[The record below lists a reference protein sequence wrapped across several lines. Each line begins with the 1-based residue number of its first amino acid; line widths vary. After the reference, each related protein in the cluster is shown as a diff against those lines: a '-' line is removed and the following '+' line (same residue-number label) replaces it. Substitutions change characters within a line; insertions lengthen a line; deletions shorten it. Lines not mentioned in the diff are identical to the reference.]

1 MGVVHR
7 LATFAL
13 DCVEYCRE
21 CQRKISINAPSTLR
35 QASSEPDLE
44 LVNNEERSEQG
55 DGDREIRPRGQT
67 MPRSRVPEQAAHLI
81 NKIQL
86 SYVRKIQYYSE
97 QALIN
102 FYEAVNL
109 SQKSVLQDML
119 RILKIMEDFNTDI
132 ENHNSSSP
140 NDNEFQIYRRKMD
153 QVIKDGFLKCD
164 SERWLKVV
172 PQMIAIMDVRYLD
185 LQPLFCSI
193 GERHAQ
199 AILFPLIFA
208 A

>member
-1 MGVVHR
+1 
-7 LATFAL
+7 
-13 DCVEYCRE
+13 
-21 CQRKISINAPSTLR
+21 
-35 QASSEPDLE
+35 
-44 LVNNEERSEQG
+44 
-55 DGDREIRPRGQT
+55 
-67 MPRSRVPEQAAHLI
+67 MPRSRVPEQAAQLI
-81 NKIQL
+81 NQIQL

-97 QALIN
+97 QALVN

-132 ENHNSSSP
+132 ENHSSSSP
-140 NDNEFQIYRRKMD
+140 NDSGKYFMVKFQTIKKSSEFQLYRRKME

-185 LQPLFCSI
+185 LQRKFIFSYFYLFRVKYGST
-193 GERHAQ
+193 
-199 AILFPLIFA
+199 FTKA

>member
-1 MGVVHR
+1 
-7 LATFAL
+7 
-13 DCVEYCRE
+13 
-21 CQRKISINAPSTLR
+21 
-35 QASSEPDLE
+35 
-44 LVNNEERSEQG
+44 
-55 DGDREIRPRGQT
+55 

-140 NDNEFQIYRRKMD
+140 NDNGQFYQIFFKSFKKYLRVPNLPTKNGSSDKRRLFK
-153 QVIKDGFLKCD
+153 V
-164 SERWLKVV
+164 WLGTLAKGGAANDCNYGC
-172 PQMIAIMDVRYLD
+172 Q
-185 LQPLFCSI
+185 
-193 GERHAQ
+193 
-199 AILFPLIFA
+199 IFGSTTWVTIIP
-208 A
+208 

>member
-1 MGVVHR
+1 
-7 LATFAL
+7 
-13 DCVEYCRE
+13 
-21 CQRKISINAPSTLR
+21 
-35 QASSEPDLE
+35 
-44 LVNNEERSEQG
+44 
-55 DGDREIRPRGQT
+55 

-140 NDNEFQIYRRKMD
+140 NDN
-153 QVIKDGFLKCD
+153 G
-164 SERWLKVV
+164 
-172 PQMIAIMDVRYLD
+172 
-185 LQPLFCSI
+185 
-193 GERHAQ
+193 
-199 AILFPLIFA
+199 
-208 A
+208 